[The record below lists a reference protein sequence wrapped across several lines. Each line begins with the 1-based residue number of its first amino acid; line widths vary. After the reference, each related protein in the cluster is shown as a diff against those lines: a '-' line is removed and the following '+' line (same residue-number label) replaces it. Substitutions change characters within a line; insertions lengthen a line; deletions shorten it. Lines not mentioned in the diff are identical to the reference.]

1 MWQTHRPN
9 ISQMNAR
16 KISSVF
22 RDGTHAIK
30 PYLATSSKL
39 SPKEQFKELQ
49 PKITIFL
56 FSKNQLFFFSH
67 LMLKYSAETSHIF
80 QLKQSKAWC
89 SNIHNPSHPKQN
101 VQPALQLN
109 PNCWVLVIPGE
120 ELMHL
125 GKNLVHFVQCKARM
139 SEGMDS
145 PGTEQLLSHSIV
157 ALIAATSEPAPE
169 KRNQIQFCS
178 DTHLCNTC

>member
-1 MWQTHRPN
+1 MWQTHRLN
-9 ISQMNAR
+9 VSQVNAR
-16 KISSVF
+16 KISCFQRWNSCNQTLPHHVLKAQSKRAIQRASAKNYSIFVF
-22 RDGTHAIK
+22 KKSAI
-30 PYLATSSKL
+30 
-39 SPKEQFKELQ
+39 
-49 PKITIFL
+49 
-56 FSKNQLFFFSH
+56 FFSH

-169 KRNQIQFCS
+169 KRNQIQICS

>member
-1 MWQTHRPN
+1 MQSNPTSPRP
-9 ISQMNAR
+9 Q
-16 KISSVF
+16 SSVQ
-22 RDGTHAIK
+22 K
-30 PYLATSSKL
+30 SNSKSFSQKL
-39 SPKEQFKELQ
+39 LYFCFQ
-49 PKITIFL
+49 KICY
-56 FSKNQLFFFSH
+56 FFFPH